1 MEQIA
6 KVLSAKSAKSKK
18 GKRKVSFLS
27 KIDSEESNN
36 SNSESDDYF
45 GIHELENHNFA
56 IRDTIAKNT
65 KNKMNQGNQSMTEIV
80 IEIQGTKTETKPL
93 RCLLDTGTTK
103 SMILGTHL
111 PLNTKIIKSPS

>member
-6 KVLSAKSAKSKK
+6 KVLSAKSSKSKK

-27 KIDSEESNN
+27 KVDSEESNN

-45 GIHELENHNFA
+45 GIHELENQNFA

-65 KNKMNQGNQSMTEIV
+65 KNKMNQGNQSTTKIV